1 MELGESQENGIK
13 ADDGNPET
21 ADTESCKGIA
31 NDHSAGWPFEGSA
44 LARTRRVSSFKANY
58 QKAAETAEKWRS
70 LRADDWDPM
79 MVGGHW
85 AIGGRGYQV
94 GGHRYLGWRCGSSRA
109 GTWVVCAS
117 HFALELRDGSDS
129 NWT

>member
-13 ADDGNPET
+13 
-21 ADTESCKGIA
+21 DTESCKGIA

-94 GGHRYLGWRCGSSRA
+94 GGAALLALVLGLFARAISRLSFVTA
-109 GTWVVCAS
+109 VTPIGHSYVQTADSKAS
-117 HFALELRDGSDS
+117 MAAS
-129 NWT
+129 